1 MTVRITR
8 AAIDG
13 DLCIRIEG
21 RLEGADASSLEDEFA
36 ATAPSLKIDLSG
48 LLGADSDAIRSL
60 KSLRDNGAQLT
71 GGSVYI
77 RHLLA
82 VSSECGGDKP

>member
-8 AAIDG
+8 ATVDG
-13 DLCIRIEG
+13 NLCIRIEG
-21 RLEGADASSLEDEFA
+21 RLEGNDASSLEDEFA
-36 ATAPSLKIDLSG
+36 PAAPSLRIDLSG
-48 LLGADSDAIRSL
+48 LLSADSDAVRSL
-60 KSLRDNGAQLT
+60 KSLRDHGAQLT

-82 VSSECGGDKP
+82 DRSECGGN

>member
-8 AAIDG
+8 ATVDG
-13 DLCIRIEG
+13 DRCIRIEG
-21 RLEGADASSLEDEFA
+21 RLEGTDASSLEDEFA
-36 ATAPSLKIDLSG
+36 PAAPSLRIDLSG
-48 LLGADSDAIRSL
+48 LLSADSDAIRSL
-60 KSLRDNGAQLT
+60 KSLRDQGAELT

-82 VSSECGGDKP
+82 NPSECSGE

>member
-8 AAIDG
+8 ATVG
-13 DLCIRIEG
+13 GTLTIRIEG
-21 RLEGADASSLEDEFA
+21 RLEGDDASSLEDEFVSA
-36 ATAPSLKIDLSG
+36 VPKLTFDLSG
-48 LLGADSDAIRSL
+48 LLSADPDAVRSL
-60 KSLRDNGAQLT
+60 KSLRDRGFQLT

-82 VSSECGGDKP
+82 AR

>member
-8 AAIDG
+8 ATVDG
-13 DLCIRIEG
+13 DLCISIEG

-36 ATAPSLKIDLSG
+36 PAAPSLRIDLSG
-48 LLGADSDAIRSL
+48 LLGADSDAVRSL
-60 KSLRDNGAQLT
+60 KSLRDHGAQLT

-82 VSSECGGDKP
+82 DRSECGGN

>member
-1 MTVRITR
+1 MTVRITQ
-8 AAIDG
+8 ATVDG
-13 DLCIRIEG
+13 NLCIRIEG
-21 RLEGADASSLEDEFA
+21 RLKGADASSLEDEFA
-36 ATAPSLKIDLSG
+36 SAAPSLKIDLSG

-60 KSLRDNGAQLT
+60 KSLRDQGAELT

-82 VSSECGGDKP
+82 DPSKCGGD

>member
-8 AAIDG
+8 ATVDG
-13 DLCIRIEG
+13 DRCIQIEG

-36 ATAPSLKIDLSG
+36 PEAPSLRIDLSG
-48 LLGADSDAIRSL
+48 LLSADSDAIRSL
-60 KSLRDNGAQLT
+60 KSLRDRGAQLT
-71 GGSVYI
+71 GSSVYI

-82 VSSECGGDKP
+82 DRSKCGGD

>member
-8 AAIDG
+8 ATVG
-13 DLCIRIEG
+13 GTLTIRIEG
-21 RLEGADASSLEDEFA
+21 RLEVDDASSLETEFA
-36 ATAPSLKIDLSG
+36 SAASKLTFDLSG
-48 LLGADSDAIRSL
+48 LLSADPDAIRSL
-60 KSLRDNGAQLT
+60 KSLGDQGAQLT

-82 VSSECGGDKP
+82 E

>member
-8 AAIDG
+8 ATVDG

-21 RLEGADASSLEDEFA
+21 GLEGADASSLEDELA
-36 ATAPSLKIDLSG
+36 PEAPSLRIDLSG
-48 LLGADSDAIRSL
+48 LLSADPAAVRSL
-60 KSLRDNGAQLT
+60 KSLRDSGAQLT
-71 GGSVYI
+71 GGSIYI

-82 VSSECGGDKP
+82 DRSECGGD

>member
-8 AAIDG
+8 ATVDG
-13 DLCIRIEG
+13 ALCIKIEG
-21 RLEGADASSLEDEFA
+21 RLDGSDASSLEDEFA
-36 ATAPSLKIDLSG
+36 PAAPSLRIDLSG
-48 LLGADSDAIRSL
+48 LLGADSDAVRSL
-60 KSLRDNGAQLT
+60 KSLRDRGAQLT

-82 VSSECGGDKP
+82 DPSEVGGD